1 MLPARVDG
9 YRPALLDE
17 LCASGEVAWVG
28 RGALGRSDG
37 RVALVNRAS
46 LPSLSAPVDA
56 PSEALHQAIVQC
68 LQSRGASFFVDILAA
83 TGEPAGATLDALWDL
98 AWAGQVTNDTLVP
111 LRAIAWPKR
120 STRPGRGRGS
130 VFPPEAG
137 GRWSLVAT
145 SPEKPPAPTVL
156 LHGLAEQLL
165 ERYGVVTRETV
176 AAEVIPGGFAALY
189 PVFKALEETGRAR
202 RGYFIEGLGASQF
215 AIPGAVDRLR
225 SHRDPDPDA
234 PLVVLSATDPANP
247 YGATCPWP
255 AHDAVERRALQRA
268 AGAYLVLQAGRPAA
282 YLAGNGKSVT
292 LFALDDGPELQDV
305 ARALQALAPRLPRQT
320 LTIESIDEVPAMQS
334 PYAAVFTS
342 AGFQPGY
349 RGLVYRAMPFRA

>member
-1 MLPARVDG
+1 LVD
-9 YRPALLDE
+9 
-17 LCASGEVAWVG
+17 
-28 RGALGRSDG
+28 
-37 RVALVNRAS
+37 RAS
-46 LPSLSAPVDA
+46 LPTLNALAEA

-68 LQSRGASFFVDILAA
+68 LLSRGASFFVDILAA

-111 LRAIAWPKR
+111 LRAVAWPKR

-137 GRWSLVAT
+137 GRWSLVAPA
-145 SPEKPPAPTVL
+145 SAKPAPATAL

-176 AAEVIPGGFAALY
+176 VAEAVSGGFAAIY
-189 PVFKALEETGRAR
+189 PVLKAMEETGRAR

-215 AIPGAVDRLR
+215 ALPGAVDRLR
-225 SHRDPDPDA
+225 SHRDPEPEA

-247 YGATCPWP
+247 YGATCAWP
-255 AHDAVERRALQRA
+255 THANVERRALQRA
-268 AGAYLVLQAGRPAA
+268 AGAYVVLYAGVPAA
-282 YLAGNGKSVT
+282 YLAGNGKTVVVFSIE
-292 LFALDDGPELQDV
+292 DGPEANEV
-305 ARALQALAPRLPRQT
+305 ARALQVLAPRLPRQT
-320 LTIESIDEVPAMQS
+320 LTIEVIDDVPAMQS
-334 PYAAVFTS
+334 THASAFVA

-349 RGLVYRAMPFRA
+349 RGLVYRALPVRA